1 VQALN
6 IPSSWG
12 RVAPDAKEAKQKEA
26 IRKKKKKKKQW
37 LLILAL
43 ADNFMSKRLNKA
55 YN

>member
-1 VQALN
+1 VQAIN

-26 IRKKKKKKKQW
+26 IRKKKKKQW